1 MSADEMFALKSAVRR
16 QLTRWGQQTR
26 AANAPACAACR
37 AAARIL
43 KDRAFIQGCALHV
56 PDEEQPAPLTHRAQ
70 QFRRQH
76 GADVA
81 RDDVARSQPY
91 PTKENLDA

>member
-1 MSADEMFALKSAVRR
+1 
-16 QLTRWGQQTR
+16 
-26 AANAPACAACR
+26 
-37 AAARIL
+37 
-43 KDRAFIQGCALHV
+43 LHV
-56 PDEEQPAPLTHRAQ
+56 PDEEQPVPLTHRAQ